1 VITQIALAASTL
13 VFALD
18 SLPAQRPAA
27 FETPVV
33 GSTAGSPFVDR
44 CLANEVM
51 AGVSARV
58 TGGEL
63 TAMAI
68 ICRAVTAEGA
78 LGASQPARPFHGAPT
93 GSAAVAE
100 CPRGQVLRGLAVYFA
115 GAVKGVGLYCRVWD
129 GSSFG
134 AAGAAS
140 ETVGAATGTM
150 APVACPPDGGQP
162 AVGVGGAVATRVS
175 SLRLVCDSP
184 RR

>member
-1 VITQIALAASTL
+1 MITRIALAAA
-13 VFALD
+13 AL
-18 SLPAQRPAA
+18 SLAVERLPAQRPAA
-27 FETPVV
+27 FETPSV
-33 GSTAGSPFVDR
+33 GSVAGSPFVDR
-44 CLANEVM
+44 CQANEVM

-58 TGGEL
+58 TSGEL

-68 ICRAVTAEGA
+68 ICRAVTTEGA
-78 LGASQPARPFHGAPT
+78 LGASQPARSTHGALT
-93 GSAAVAE
+93 GSPAVAE

-115 GAVKGVGLYCRVWD
+115 DAVKGVGLYCRVWD

-150 APVACPPDGGQP
+150 SPVACPPDGGQP
-162 AVGVGGAVATRVS
+162 AVGIGGAVATRVI